1 MFQRVRVFKTRY
13 TLNTLNI
20 QGKRRL
26 LYCQTFELHANYSI
40 FQQNSTITKT
50 AICKLLC
57 SKFEKMKNMEN
68 MQSSL
73 ANQTAHI

>member
-26 LYCQTFELHANYSI
+26 LYCQTFELH
-40 FQQNSTITKT
+40 QQNSTITKT
-50 AICKLLC
+50 ICKLLC

>member
-1 MFQRVRVFKTRY
+1 MFQRVKVFKTRY

-26 LYCQTFELHANYSI
+26 LYCQSFELH
-40 FQQNSTITKT
+40 QQNSTITKT
-50 AICKLLC
+50 KICKLLC
-57 SKFEKMKNMEN
+57 SKFEQMKNMEN
-68 MQSSL
+68 MQSSP